1 MCFHT
6 YISEG
11 PEVDFSQL
19 AAGSKTSGAPQNR
32 QLEGPEVGTSNC
44 CFFVGMLFIYL
55 YIYMYIR
62 IYIYIDTI
70 C

>member
-19 AAGSKTSGAPQNR
+19 AAGSKTSGAPKIGNLRVQR
-32 QLEGPEVGTSNC
+32 LERPTVVFLLEC
-44 CFFVGMLFIYL
+44 CLFTYTFICIYVF
-55 YIYMYIR
+55 IFI
-62 IYIYIDTI
+62 
-70 C
+70 